1 MYFIALHCNK
11 KKLIETIIIIITIDD
26 IHDNDCDDDDE
37 DEKMRL
43 LCDIIRSTWH
53 YVYDIHIPGM
63 TDMTDRLTHTHTQT
77 ATRPGTLTHTHT
89 NRLSIT

>member
-11 KKLIETIIIIITIDD
+11 KKLIETIIIITIDD
-26 IHDNDCDDDDE
+26 IHDNDSDDDDE

-63 TDMTDRLTHTHTQT
+63 TDMTDRLTHT
-77 ATRPGTLTHTHT
+77 RPGTHTHRHT